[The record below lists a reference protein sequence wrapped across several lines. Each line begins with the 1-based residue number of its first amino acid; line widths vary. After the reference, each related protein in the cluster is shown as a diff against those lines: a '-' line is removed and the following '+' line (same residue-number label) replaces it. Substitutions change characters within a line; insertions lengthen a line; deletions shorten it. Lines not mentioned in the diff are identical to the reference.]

1 MGGSVGEVVA
11 LDTIVVF
18 TADGCPHCAALCTD
32 FDRRGVVYREV
43 NLSREPDEMARLR
56 GFSWEHRLPVVADHE
71 RVSIGFR
78 GASSTFAELGL
89 E

>member
-1 MGGSVGEVVA
+1 
-11 LDTIVVF
+11 
-18 TADGCPHCAALCTD
+18 
-32 FDRRGVVYREV
+32 
-43 NLSREPDEMARLR
+43 
-56 GFSWEHRLPVVADHE
+56 VVADHE